1 MYIVCPEIIRTDFLN
16 IERIVRTD
24 QFRLQVVVMGGGR
37 GSDWHGNQQ
46 LLALKN
52 ISTGASRSRQVL
64 NGKYYASAPPLEGV

>member
-24 QFRLQVVVMGGGR
+24 QFRLQVVVMGGGGGR

-52 ISTGASRSRQVL
+52 I
-64 NGKYYASAPPLEGV
+64 